1 MKKTDMKEA
10 QVITLDK
17 KRKSISPREILFT
30 PKSAIKKQNEN
41 LKQKLEVSLWSDME
55 SKEYPQRK
63 VLVSNLIHDR
73 EAIMLYSPTGVG
85 KTWLSLAIAMIVAGR
100 GKLDLLDWENEDPQ
114 PVCYVDGEML
124 EEDMQERIKMLIPSL
139 NVDEEELRKNFR
151 YLSRVSQKEE
161 IEDFLSLEL
170 KENQLELLK
179 WLKDNSGKGKHPL
192 LVLDNL
198 SNLAELGD
206 ENSSGQMQSFNMM
219 VTKARKFGCS
229 MVTVHHTGKSM
240 TLGPDGIPT
249 WRGSYDMATRLD
261 KTICLLPCQS
271 SLDGFVTFQVIEGKS
286 RKGKRINL
294 SIQFNP
300 FEKKWELFDE
310 SNTED
315 RHEMVKELVELG
327 LIAKYE
333 DLKDILDRSAS
344 SAERYI
350 KQSIESGFLKESVW
364 REWKQ
369 KAKNGHLSRQERI
382 EKGRDYVQNHFRVL
396 VNESG
401 RGGRYLVERDNFS
414 YPENPDF

>member
-1 MKKTDMKEA
+1 MKEA

-240 TLGPDGIPT
+240 TVGPDGIPT

-261 KTICLLPCQS
+261 KTLCLLPCQS
-271 SLDGFVTFQVIEGKS
+271 SLDGYITFQVLEGKS
-286 RKGKRINL
+286 RRGERINKT
-294 SIQFNP
+294 IQFNP
-300 FEKKWELFDE
+300 FEKKWEIYDE
-310 SNTED
+310 TVTED
-315 RHEMVKELVELG
+315 RHQLVKELLKMGCVT
-327 LIAKYE
+327 KYE
-333 DLKDILDRSAS
+333 DLKEILNRSIS
-344 SAERYI
+344 SSERYL
-350 KQSIESGFLKESVW
+350 KQAIDSGVFSELEWK
-364 REWKQ
+364 EWKQ
-369 KAKNGHLSRQERI
+369 KAKLDSLTKDERI
-382 EKGRDYVQNHFRVL
+382 KKGRKHIDLHYTILRNDP
-396 VNESG
+396 G
-401 RGGRYLVERDNFS
+401 RNGRFIIQRNLFAED
-414 YPENPDF
+414 PEEDF

>member
-1 MKKTDMKEA
+1 
-10 QVITLDK
+10 
-17 KRKSISPREILFT
+17 
-30 PKSAIKKQNEN
+30 
-41 LKQKLEVSLWSDME
+41 
-55 SKEYPQRK
+55 
-63 VLVSNLIHDR
+63 
-73 EAIMLYSPTGVG
+73 VG
-85 KTWLSLAIAMIVAGR
+85 KTWLSLSIAMMVAGK
-100 GKLDLLDWENEDPQ
+100 GQLEVLDWENKDPQ

-124 EEDMQERIKMLIPSL
+124 EEDMQERIKMLIPTL

-240 TLGPDGIPT
+240 TVGPDGIPT

-261 KTICLLPCQS
+261 KTLCLLPCQS
-271 SLDGFVTFQVIEGKS
+271 SLDGYITFQVLEGKS
-286 RKGKRINL
+286 RRGERINKT
-294 SIQFNP
+294 IQFNP

-310 SNTED
+310 SSTED

-327 LIAKYE
+327 LIGKYE
-333 DLKDILDRSAS
+333 DLKDILERSAS
-344 SAERYI
+344 SAERFI

-369 KAKNGHLSRQERI
+369 KAKNSHLSRQERI
-382 EKGRDYVQNHFRVL
+382 ENGRDYVQNHFRVL
-396 VNESG
+396 VNELG
-401 RGGRYLVERDNFS
+401 RGGRHLVERDNIS

>member
-1 MKKTDMKEA
+1 MNINLED
-10 QVITLDK
+10 
-17 KRKSISPREILFT
+17 SISDDKALKNSAIMSLLFT
-30 PKSAIKKQNEN
+30 PKRSIGNH
-41 LKQKLEVSLWSDME
+41 LFPRKQKLELSLWSEME
-55 SKEYPQRK
+55 TRKYPER
-63 VLVSNLIHDR
+63 VTLISNLIHDR

-85 KTWLSLAIAMIVAGR
+85 KTWLSLSIAMMVAGK
-100 GKLDLLDWENEDPQ
+100 GQLEVLDWENKDPQ

-124 EEDMQERIKMLIPSL
+124 EEEIQERIKMLIPTL

-240 TLGPDGIPT
+240 TVGPDGIPT

-261 KTICLLPCQS
+261 KTLCLLPCQS
-271 SLDGFVTFQVIEGKS
+271 SLDGYITFQVLEGKS
-286 RKGKRINL
+286 RRGERINKT
-294 SIQFNP
+294 IQFNP

-310 SNTED
+310 PSTED

-333 DLKDILDRSAS
+333 DLKDILDRSGS